1 MIPRIALVDDEPA
14 IHTMLDAILNG
25 ALEPPRPQRLF
36 GKSAAEDSAS
46 KEPVAPQASVP
57 FVVTHFSDPGAARD
71 ALAAA
76 AAGPE
81 PFCLLLTDLRMP
93 GQNGTWLIRE
103 ARRIDPGIRLIVF
116 SSYSDYSLD
125 ELTAS
130 AGNSQFI
137 YLDKTVPPMVVQQAI
152 RREVAAWETEMRC
165 LCHDEHPVSPIR
177 RLAVLSKDI
186 KPPVQPDAASWPMES
201 THESPVSR

>member
-1 MIPRIALVDDEPA
+1 MIPRIVLVDDEPA

-25 ALEPPRPQRLF
+25 ALEPPRPRRLF
-36 GKSAAEDSAS
+36 GKPAAEDSYS
-46 KEPVAPQASVP
+46 KELAAVRAEAPFS
-57 FVVTHFSDPGAARD
+57 VTHYSDPVTARD

-81 PFCLLLTDLRMP
+81 RFCLLLTDLRMP
-93 GQNGTWLIRE
+93 GQNGAWLIRE

-116 SSYSDYSLD
+116 SSYSDFSLD

-137 YLDKTVPPMVVQQAI
+137 YLDKTVPPVVVQQAI
-152 RREVAAWETEMRC
+152 RRELASWEVESQR
-165 LCHDEHPVSPIR
+165 LWHDEPVVSTMHRPGDISMGTKSP
-177 RLAVLSKDI
+177 
-186 KPPVQPDAASWPMES
+186 PQPDAAIWPKES
-201 THESPVSR
+201 SHESPVSR